1 MNIAIVDDKEY
12 LRQSLLE
19 KLQSV
24 EDGFRILF
32 EACDGTD
39 FIDKIKAAPVK
50 PDVVLMDIEMP
61 EMNGIQAIQVA
72 SPLSPGVKF
81 LVLTVFD
88 DEEKIFTA
96 IKSGAHGYLLKD
108 ETAQNIADAI
118 HQVYEDEG
126 APMSPAVA
134 RKAWKW
140 LTSLSQK
147 PVDNPIPIAEN
158 DAPTDCILSKRE
170 KEILTCSMMG
180 KEYEQI
186 AQELFLSKHT
196 IRQHMKNIYKKL
208 HVSNKVEALQ
218 VSLKNQWI

>member
-19 KLQSV
+19 KLHSV

-140 LTSLSQK
+140 LTSLPQK